1 LFPNEQKDLENENQ
15 TFGQDG
21 EENEKTSFV
30 ESLSSSKQEQ
40 VANKYME
47 ISEKFRNFLR
57 DEIKSI

>member
-30 ESLSSSKQEQ
+30 ESLSSSK
-40 VANKYME
+40 
-47 ISEKFRNFLR
+47 
-57 DEIKSI
+57 